1 MMATTAAALEVA
13 TLRQYGDF
21 VQFLLAAYR
30 NKALDGLHLAVSNRH
45 TTGKKIVTCQN
56 GTLTVYRAGRKGA
69 LGEKV
74 ASFPVCKVSRLQK
87 ALNVFWVKPKPKAKA
102 K

>member
-30 NKALDGLHLAVSNRH
+30 NKALDGLHIAVSNRH
-45 TTGKKIVTCQN
+45 TAGKKIVTCQN
-56 GTLTVYRAGRKGA
+56 GTLTVYRAGRGGK

-74 ASFPVCKVSRLQK
+74 ASFPVSKVSRLQK
-87 ALNVFWVKPKPKAKA
+87 ALNVFWVKPKAK
-102 K
+102 

>member
-1 MMATTAAALEVA
+1 MMPTTAAALEVA

-30 NKALDGLHLAVSNRH
+30 NQALDGLHIAVSNRH
-45 TTGKKIVTCQN
+45 TPGKKIVTCTN
-56 GTLTVYRAGRKGA
+56 GVFTVYRAGRKGA

-74 ASFPVCKVSRLQK
+74 ASFPVSKVSRLQK
-87 ALNVFWVKPKPKAKA
+87 ALNIFWVKPKAKA
-102 K
+102 KSK